1 MQALIVDG
9 YNIIHAW
16 PALHATLRERD
27 LVEKPVGA
35 ALVGD
40 VFRAVGEEYVP
51 VDPVPV
57 AVLGAAE
64 LELLSGIRS
73 DSVRRRRDLQ
83 EMVRQ
88 ADQKGFILHLSAINP

>member
-1 MQALIVDG
+1 M
-9 YNIIHAW
+9 
-16 PALHATLRERD
+16 R
-27 LVEKPVGA
+27 
-35 ALVGD
+35 
-40 VFRAVGEEYVP
+40 F
-51 VDPVPV
+51 
-57 AVLGAAE
+57 VLGAAE